1 MFRKLININLL
12 FIFFVFCPLFSQ
24 SGKNYDKELRRLNAK
39 IDRVRVLVDS
49 LEFNDQLLLPELMS
63 AFRQSVSSKAQQDS
77 ITVVIMKRINTLNNK
92 IAILENQSKFMDS
105 TALEIY
111 NKLVM
116 LENKI
121 VTLTNSYN
129 EMSKMKSGK
138 DKSSEP
144 QFNAAKYKKQY
155 MKSLG
160 YFQNQE
166 YDNAITGFVELVK
179 SDATNDLADNCQYWL
194 AECFYSKKDFK
205 RAIGE
210 FSKVF
215 NYAGTDKDDD
225 AQLKLGLSYQ
235 SMGSIEKAKEEFQRL
250 IDYFPGSEYYPK
262 AKEALRKLSL
272 D

>member
-1 MFRKLININLL
+1 
-12 FIFFVFCPLFSQ
+12 
-24 SGKNYDKELRRLNAK
+24 
-39 IDRVRVLVDS
+39 
-49 LEFNDQLLLPELMS
+49 MS
-63 AFRQSVSSKAQQDS
+63 
-77 ITVVIMKRINTLNNK
+77 
-92 IAILENQSKFMDS
+92 
-105 TALEIY
+105 
-111 NKLVM
+111 
-116 LENKI
+116 ENKI

-129 EMSKMKSGK
+129 EMSQMKSG
-138 DKSSEP
+138 SQPSIEP
-144 QFNAAKYKKQY
+144 QFNAAKYKKHY

-166 YDNAITGFVELVK
+166 YDNAIKGFAELVS

-194 AECFYSKKDFK
+194 AECYYSKKDFK

-210 FSKVF
+210 FVKVF

-235 SMGSIEKAKEEFQRL
+235 SMGSIEKAKDEFQRL

-262 AKEALRKLSL
+262 AKDALRKLSL